1 MDFLESLKA
10 TYESQAGVPL
20 NYRRYPVTNTD
31 PQTNRTGKDTLW
43 RQSAKRQIFSPLEAG
58 GSLCLGSARGMAFR
72 SAFGLHK
79 PSNRQVL
86 TKLKVENEDLETS
99 YGIKN
104 VKVVSASR
112 KDAFDA
118 LKNGAPII
126 ADLEGGWHWVL
137 LQRSPRGQL
146 WANDPLGGSG
156 IRRTTAGDL
165 GTRFELIVDAQSNQ
179 GITVGTVS
187 KYQK

>member
-1 MDFLESLKA
+1 MELQHAGSQKTFLEWAHEVDFLESLKA

-20 NYRRYPVTNTD
+20 NYRRYPVTKTD

-86 TKLKVENEDLETS
+86 TKLKVENEDLETR

-126 ADLEGGWHWVL
+126 ADLEGDGTGFCSRDL
-137 LQRSPRGQL
+137 RADNYG
-146 WANDPLGGSG
+146 
-156 IRRTTAGDL
+156 RTIHSEE
-165 GTRFELIVDAQSNQ
+165 RH
-179 GITVGTVS
+179 
-187 KYQK
+187 QKNRCW